1 MLRNSLQKAA
11 THSATFSAIGA
22 TRGMAG
28 KQIKFGVEGR
38 AAMLKGVDLLADAV
52 QVTLGPKGRN
62 AIIAQPYGAPKIT
75 KDGVTV
81 AKSIDLEDKFE
92 DMGCQLIKSV
102 ASKTNDI
109 AGDGTTTA
117 TVLARAIYSEG
128 CKAVA
133 AGMNPMDL
141 RRGIQ
146 LAVSSVVDT
155 LESISKPITSKE
167 EVSQVGSISANAD
180 EEIGTLI
187 SDAMERVGKEGV
199 ITVQDGKTLENEL
212 EVVEGM
218 KFERGFISPYFI
230 TDPKTQVCELENPL
244 ILLVEKKVT
253 SLQQLVPLLENVIKS
268 QGSLLIVAE
277 DVESEA
283 LATLVVNKLR
293 AGIKVCAVKAPGFGD
308 NRKATMQD
316 LAILTGGT
324 VISEEMGM
332 KLEETT
338 PDMLGSCKRVTISK
352 NDTVVLDGAGE
363 NSAITER
370 CDFIK
375 SSVETTKSDY
385 EREKL
390 QERLAKLSGG
400 VAVIKVGGASELE
413 VNEKK
418 DRVVDALNATRAAVE
433 EGIVPGGGKALL
445 YASTQLDAV
454 AKETVNMDQR
464 IGVEIIQ
471 RALRAPLV
479 TIAKNAGE
487 EGAVVCGNLIK
498 EGVSIEYGYNAQ
510 TLEYGDMY
518 AEGIIDPTK
527 VTRTGLIDAASVA
540 GLLTTSEVMIVDKP
554 DEVSMPGGMG
564 GGMPGGM
571 GGMPGGMGGMPGM

>member
-1 MLRNSLQKAA
+1 
-11 THSATFSAIGA
+11 
-22 TRGMAG
+22 MAG
-28 KQIKFGVEGR
+28 KEIKFGVEGR
-38 AAMLKGVDLLADAV
+38 AAMLRGVDILADAV

-62 AIIAQPYGAPKIT
+62 AIIAQPYGPPKIT

-81 AKSIDLEDKFE
+81 AKSIDFEDKFE
-92 DMGCQLIKSV
+92 DMGAQLIKSV

-133 AGMNPMDL
+133 AGLNPLDL
-141 RRGIQ
+141 RRGIT
-146 LAVSSVVDT
+146 LAVNKVVAT
-155 LESISKPITSKE
+155 LEEISRPITSKE
-167 EVSQVGSISANAD
+167 EISQVGTISANSD
-180 EEIGTLI
+180 KEIGQLI

-230 TDPKTQVCELENPL
+230 TDAKTQTCVLDDPL
-244 ILLVEKKVT
+244 VLLVEKKVS
-253 SLQQLVPLLENVIKS
+253 SLQQLVPLLESVIKS
-268 QGSLLIVAE
+268 QSSLLIIAE

-316 LAILTGGT
+316 IALLTGGT
-324 VISEEMGM
+324 VISEETGM
-332 KLEETT
+332 KLEDVQ
-338 PDMLGSCKRVTISK
+338 PSHLGRCKKIEVDK
-352 NDTVVLDGAGE
+352 NNTVILGGAGE
-363 NSAITER
+363 KADINER
-370 CDFIK
+370 CELIRH
-375 SSVETTKSDY
+375 SIETTKSDY

-400 VAVIKVGGASELE
+400 VAIIRVGGASEVE
-413 VNEKK
+413 VGEKK

-445 YASTQLDAV
+445 YCSTLLTEV
-454 AKETVNMDQR
+454 AEKEAKNMDQK

-471 RALRAPLV
+471 RALRAPLS

-487 EGAVVCGNLIK
+487 EGAVICGELSKPGTDIAMGFDAQN
-498 EGVSIEYGYNAQ
+498 GVYV
-510 TLEYGDMY
+510 DMFQ
-518 AEGIIDPTK
+518 AGIIDPTK
-527 VTRTGLIDAASVA
+527 VTRTGLVDAASVA
-540 GLLTTSEVMIVDKP
+540 GLLTTSESMIADKP
-554 DEVSMPGGMG
+554 DAGGPPQMPGGMG
-564 GGMPGGM
+564 
-571 GGMPGGMGGMPGM
+571 MPGMM

>member
-1 MLRNSLQKAA
+1 MLQASLRAA
-11 THSATFSAIGA
+11 SGSSSASRAGA
-22 TRGMAG
+22 MQQIRHMSG
-28 KQIKFGVEGR
+28 KEIKFGVEGR

-81 AKSIDLEDKFE
+81 AKSIDFEDKFE
-92 DMGCQLIKSV
+92 DMGAQLVKSV

-133 AGMNPMDL
+133 AGMNPLDL

-146 LAVSSVVDT
+146 LAVNSVVDT
-155 LESISKPITSKE
+155 LTDISRPITSKE
-167 EVSQVGSISANAD
+167 EITQVGTISANSD
-180 EEIGTLI
+180 VEIGTLI

-218 KFERGFISPYFI
+218 KFDRGYISPYFI
-230 TDPKTQVCELENPL
+230 TDAKTQVCEMENPL
-244 ILLVEKKVT
+244 ILLVEKKVS
-253 SLQQLVPLLENVIKS
+253 SLQQLVPLLESVVKS
-268 QGSLLIVAE
+268 QQSLLIVAE

-324 VISEEMGM
+324 VISEEVGM
-332 KLEETT
+332 KLEEVQ
-338 PDMLGSCKRVTISK
+338 PGHLGTAKKVKITK
-352 NDTVVLDGAGE
+352 NDTIVLDGAGE
-363 NSAITER
+363 KAAIDER
-370 CDFIK
+370 CELIRT
-375 SSVETTKSDY
+375 SVEATKSEY

-400 VAVIKVGGASELE
+400 VAVIKVGGASEVE
-413 VNEKK
+413 VSEKK

-445 YASTQLDAV
+445 YCSTKLTELAEKE
-454 AKETVNMDQR
+454 AKNMDQR

-471 RALRAPLV
+471 RALRAPLSTLV
-479 TIAKNAGE
+479 TNAGE
-487 EGAVVCGNLIK
+487 EGAVVCGELMK
-498 EGVSIEYGYNAQ
+498 PEVAVETGFNAQ
-510 TLEYGDMY
+510 DGVYCNMFE
-518 AEGIIDPTK
+518 AGIIDPTK
-527 VTRTGLIDAASVA
+527 VTRTGIIDASSVA
-540 GLLTTSEVMIVDKP
+540 GLLTTSEAMIVDKP
-554 DEVSMPGGMG
+554 DEGGAGG
-564 GGMPGGM
+564 GGMPG
-571 GGMPGGMGGMPGM
+571 GGMGGMPGMGGMM

>member
-1 MLRNSLQKAA
+1 
-11 THSATFSAIGA
+11 
-22 TRGMAG
+22 
-28 KQIKFGVEGR
+28 
-38 AAMLKGVDLLADAV
+38 
-52 QVTLGPKGRN
+52 VTLGPKGRN
-62 AIIAQPYGAPKIT
+62 VIISQPYGPPKIT

-92 DMGCQLIKSV
+92 DMGAQLIKSV
-102 ASKTNDI
+102 ASKTNDV

-133 AGMNPMDL
+133 AGLNPMDL

-146 LAVSSVVDT
+146 LAVDSVVDT
-155 LESISKPITSKE
+155 LGKISRPITSKQE
-167 EVSQVGSISANAD
+167 IAQVGTISANAD
-180 EEIGTLI
+180 EEIGTLL

-218 KFERGFISPYFI
+218 RFERGFISPYFI
-230 TDPKTQVCELENPL
+230 TNPKTQTVEMDNPL

-253 SLQQLVPLLENVIKS
+253 SLQQLVPLLESVIKS
-268 QGSLLIVAE
+268 QASLLIIAE

-308 NRKATMQD
+308 NRKGSMQD
-316 LAILTGGT
+316 IAILTGAT
-324 VISEEMGM
+324 IVSEDVGL
-332 KLEETT
+332 KLEEVQ
-338 PDMLGSCKRVTISK
+338 PSHLGTCKKITITK
-352 NDTVVLDGAGE
+352 NDTILLDGGGD
-363 NSAITER
+363 SAILAER
-370 CDFIK
+370 CDFIRD
-375 SSVETTKSDY
+375 SIETTKSDY

-400 VAVIKVGGASELE
+400 VAIIKVGGASEIE

-445 YASTQLDAV
+445 YASTLLGELADKH
-454 AKETVNMDQR
+454 AKNMDQR
-464 IGVEIIQ
+464 IGIEIIQ
-471 RALRAPLV
+471 RALRAPIS
-479 TIAKNAGE
+479 TIASNAGH
-487 EGAVVCGNLIK
+487 EGAVVCGELTK
-498 EGVSIEYGYNAQ
+498 AGVAIETGFNAADG
-510 TLEYGDMY
+510 TYVDMF
-518 AEGIIDPTK
+518 AAGIIDPTK
-527 VTRTGLIDAASVA
+527 VTRTGLVDAASVS
-540 GLLTTSEVMIVDKP
+540 GLLTTSEAMIVDKP
-554 DEVSMPGGMG
+554 DPAGAAPGG
-564 GGMPGGM
+564 GGM
-571 GGMPGGMGGMPGM
+571 GGMGGMM